1 MKTIEWKDGVV
12 STVDQTKLPTKTVRL
27 NLRSCIEVAEAIKGM
42 QMRGAPL
49 LGAAAA
55 YGLALAAYHSKARIR
70 KGLLEELAS
79 CAQTLRE
86 TRPTAVNLFWA
97 IDRIMDKAR
106 KTEGNVRAIQD
117 GVLEEAQRIAAED
130 VEVNHR
136 IGIHGSELIDDG
148 DTVLTHC
155 NAGSLATVDYGTAL
169 GVIRAAWGAGKQ
181 LHVVATETRP
191 LLQGARLTAY
201 ELLCDGIPV
210 TLATDSMV
218 GYLMSRGVVDKVV
231 VGADR
236 IVKDAVVNKIGT
248 YTIGVLAHEHTIPFF
263 VAAPKSTFDL
273 KRLAKD
279 VEVEERSI
287 EEVVKFGGL
296 RIAPEGVSACNPAF
310 DLTPLRYVTAIIC
323 EDGVLSVPAFQKL
336 SNA

>member
-1 MKTIEWKDGVV
+1 MKTIEWEDGEV
-12 STVDQTKLPTKTVRL
+12 STIDQTKLPTQTIRL
-27 NLRSCIEVAEAIKGM
+27 KLRNCTEVAEAIRRM
-42 QMRGAPL
+42 QIRGAPL
-49 LGAAAA
+49 LGATAA
-55 YGLALAAYHSKARIR
+55 YGLALAAYHSRARSR
-70 KGLLEELAS
+70 EELLEELAN
-79 CAQTLRE
+79 CAQILKE

-97 IDRIMDKAR
+97 IDRMLAKAT
-106 KTEGNVRAIQD
+106 KTKGDADAIQKM
-117 GVLEEAQRIAAED
+117 VVEEAQRIAAED
-130 VEVNHR
+130 VAANRR
-136 IGIHGSELIDDG
+136 IGMHGSALIDDG

-169 GVIRAAWGAGKQ
+169 GVIRAAWSAGKRIQ
-181 LHVVATETRP
+181 IIATETRP

-201 ELLCDGIPV
+201 ELSREGIPV

-218 GYLMSRGVVDKVV
+218 GCLMSKGLIDKVV

-248 YTIGVLAHEHTIPFF
+248 YTISVLAHEHRIPFY

-279 VEVEERSI
+279 VTVEERSI
-287 EEVVKFGGL
+287 DEVVKFGDQ
-296 RIAPEGVSACNPAF
+296 RIAPPGVLACNPAF
-310 DLTPLRYVTAIIC
+310 DLTPVRYVTAIIC
-323 EDGVLSVPAFQKL
+323 EDGVLSAAAFQKL